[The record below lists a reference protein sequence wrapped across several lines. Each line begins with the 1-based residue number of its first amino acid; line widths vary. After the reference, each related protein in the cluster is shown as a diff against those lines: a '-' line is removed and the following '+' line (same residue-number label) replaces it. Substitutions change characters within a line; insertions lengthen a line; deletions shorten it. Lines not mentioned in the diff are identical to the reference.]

1 MDGYQIWVQ
10 DTMEAGACPW
20 RVGLAKTGALIAE
33 GIAPTRE
40 DARAE
45 AEWAIMQ
52 RMLRAQPRPTTIDL
66 FGGAE

>member
-33 GIAPTRE
+33 GIAPTRADAAA
-40 DARAE
+40 DARA
-45 AEWAIMQ
+45 AID
-52 RMLRAQPRPTTIDL
+52 RLLHPPRRLQTLDL